1 MSDYKIDPLNTSFEP
16 LAGATL
22 VNLLRLFAQNKFK
35 IGLIGIPRVIYS
47 TALSFVL
54 SPLNLYEKLRF
65 DKKIK
70 NTKIEKPPIFII
82 GHWRSGTT
90 YLHNLITQNTL
101 FSYPTTFQTITPGLF
116 LRFEKLIKPIV
127 ASSLPPKRPQDDID
141 LGADLPQEDEYGIG
155 NLSPYSFY
163 HGWCFPKN
171 FSNYYNF
178 VLMENNSE
186 RIVDDWKKI
195 YLYYLKK
202 LTLYHKGKQ
211 LILKNPSNTGRVKL
225 LREMFPDAKFIHIYR
240 SPYYTFLS
248 MKRNIEKEMTLYCL
262 QKPGDSLEFE
272 KALVDLY
279 NGMFENYFKEKKLIN
294 NGNLAEVRYEDLITQ
309 PLKEVERIYRELD
322 LPGFNENKER
332 LEKYIKTQK
341 NVRTCKYNIDEE
353 LKNKIY
359 NYFKFTIDQW
369 GY

>member
-1 MSDYKIDPLNTSFEP
+1 
-16 LAGATL
+16 
-22 VNLLRLFAQNKFK
+22 
-35 IGLIGIPRVIYS
+35 
-47 TALSFVL
+47 
-54 SPLNLYEKLRF
+54 
-65 DKKIK
+65 
-70 NTKIEKPPIFII
+70 
-82 GHWRSGTT
+82 
-90 YLHNLITQNTL
+90 
-101 FSYPTTFQTITPGLF
+101 LF

-127 ASSLPPKRPQDDID
+127 ASSLPPKRPQDDIE
-141 LGADLPQEDEYGIG
+141 LGVDLPQEDEYGIG

-171 FSNYYNF
+171 FLYYYNF

-186 RIVDDWKKI
+186 RIVENWKKT

-202 LTLYHKGKQ
+202 LTLYHKAKQ
-211 LILKNPSNTGRVKL
+211 LVLKNPSNTGRVRL
-225 LREMFPDAKFIHIYR
+225 LREMFPGAKFIHIYR
-240 SPYYTFLS
+240 NPYYTFLS

-272 KALVDLY
+272 KALVELY

-309 PLKEVERIYRELD
+309 PFEEVERIYRQLD